1 MTPDDLVELQKRL
14 GLSDN
19 RMAQALGVT
28 RQTWRNWR
36 TGRAFPPLARNAL
49 RWLLELRRISPANDN
64 IPERLRFFQ
73 MALAVACVASA
84 ISEVVA

>member
-1 MTPDDLVELQKRL
+1 MSPHDLADVQRRL

-36 TGRAFPPLARNAL
+36 TGRAFPPLAQNAL
-49 RWLLELRRISPANDN
+49 RWLLELRRVSPSNDN
-64 IPERLRFFQ
+64 LPERFRF
-73 MALAVACVASA
+73 LAA
-84 ISEVVA
+84 VVAIGVAVVGMSEAA

>member
-1 MTPDDLVELQKRL
+1 MTPDELVALQQRL

-36 TGRAFPPLARNAL
+36 TGRAFPPLARNAV
-49 RWLLELRRISPANDN
+49 RWLMELRRISPSNDN
-64 IPERLRFFQ
+64 LPDRLRF
-73 MALAVACVASA
+73 MATLVAASLATLAAEVA
-84 ISEVVA
+84 

>member
-1 MTPDDLVELQKRL
+1 MNSQELTDLQHRL

-36 TGRAFPPLARNAL
+36 TGRPCPPLAQNAI
-49 RWLLELRRISPANDN
+49 RWLLELRRIQPANDN
-64 IPERLRFFQ
+64 IPDRLRFLPAVLVA
-73 MALAVACVASA
+73 ALSMASA
-84 ISEVVA
+84 ELAI